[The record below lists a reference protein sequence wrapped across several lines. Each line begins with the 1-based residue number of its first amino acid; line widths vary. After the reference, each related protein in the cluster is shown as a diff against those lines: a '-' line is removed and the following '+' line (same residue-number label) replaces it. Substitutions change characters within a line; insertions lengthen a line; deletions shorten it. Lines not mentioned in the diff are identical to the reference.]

1 MQTMIIKIIKEK
13 ILDQMINLL
22 KVKKEKDLIDQVHNQ
37 EEEEEMILEVDLNHF
52 QEIEYKEMI
61 EIMENSKEIMIE
73 MVIEMEIIT
82 LIINSI
88 IIKQNKSVSLKEKVK
103 IHS

>member
-1 MQTMIIKIIKEK
+1 
-13 ILDQMINLL
+13 MINLL